1 MGGHIELRG
10 HVMPSHGKKGSMRPE
25 AAISITHKITTKM
38 ADKNN
43 QRTAGDCINES
54 LYWLEGL
61 VDGTV
66 QTREEVLAILAQAIA
81 SLQAAYTRMMFI

>member
-1 MGGHIELRG
+1 
-10 HVMPSHGKKGSMRPE
+10 
-25 AAISITHKITTKM
+25 M

-66 QTREEVLAILAQAIA
+66 QTREESLAILAQAIA